1 MKALLRGLLLTMC
14 MMAHAQEFDPL
25 PMNLDP
31 LTLDA
36 VDRAAYLDAPKAAGV
51 QTEDEED
58 YAEEVEP
65 AEALDVPR
73 DQTRVTVLGY
83 HNFSKKAPVTQM
95 LMRTSEFRE
104 QMEYLRR
111 AGITVISMQEFL
123 EWRLGNRTLPARCAL
138 ITLDDGWKSVYTE
151 AYPILKELGYPFT
164 LFLYTKYITG
174 MGDSLKP
181 EQVREMQANGATV
194 GSHSVSHL
202 YPSTWKKTEKQGP
215 EAYAALVDA
224 ELGESQKKLSE
235 MFGPVNTYCYPG
247 GYVTPGMLERMPG
260 YGYVAAF
267 TVLPGKVTVTEDPL
281 QIHRYMIFG
290 NDSSIFRRAV
300 DFRAAQLGTGVTT
313 GVSPGSL
320 PTDTPPPP
328 FAVFPKPQSTVAPD
342 IESIS
347 AYMSGVEG
355 VDISTVQMKVSGF
368 GRVPAKVD
376 EASRTIQ
383 WVLPCRI
390 YMPTLSVHVTWKS
403 IDGKGHKAEW
413 SFNVDPNAPIQ
424 TENTIP

>member
-36 VDRAAYLDAPKAAGV
+36 VDRAAYLDAPKAAGP

-138 ITLDDGWKSVYTE
+138 ITLDRGLPHPERARLS
-151 AYPILKELGYPFT
+151 LYPF
-164 LFLYTKYITG
+164 
-174 MGDSLKP
+174 
-181 EQVREMQANGATV
+181 
-194 GSHSVSHL
+194 
-202 YPSTWKKTEKQGP
+202 
-215 EAYAALVDA
+215 
-224 ELGESQKKLSE
+224 
-235 MFGPVNTYCYPG
+235 PVY
-247 GYVTPGMLERMPG
+247 
-260 YGYVAAF
+260 
-267 TVLPGKVTVTEDPL
+267 
-281 QIHRYMIFG
+281 
-290 NDSSIFRRAV
+290 
-300 DFRAAQLGTGVTT
+300 
-313 GVSPGSL
+313 
-320 PTDTPPPP
+320 
-328 FAVFPKPQSTVAPD
+328 
-342 IESIS
+342 
-347 AYMSGVEG
+347 
-355 VDISTVQMKVSGF
+355 
-368 GRVPAKVD
+368 
-376 EASRTIQ
+376 
-383 WVLPCRI
+383 
-390 YMPTLSVHVTWKS
+390 
-403 IDGKGHKAEW
+403 
-413 SFNVDPNAPIQ
+413 
-424 TENTIP
+424 